1 MSSTPNNQTPNNTTP
16 KNQTTGSGGQA
27 HEASDTQ
34 KDLGGMST
42 TSGTAETGG
51 TAGGSGDGGSPD
63 GGIVGEPLAAGR
75 EWLST
80 DDELLAVLGRALDA
94 SDPVPET
101 VLEGARAAFTWRNI
115 DTELAEIVFDSAQE
129 LTGVRSEDVN
139 RQVTFEAPGVEIEVM
154 VVENGARRLVGQLV
168 PPTERTVELVGSDS
182 VESADTDRLGR
193 FTFDDIAP
201 GPVRLVVLGADGE
214 RLVQTEWVLF

>member
-1 MSSTPNNQTPNNTTP
+1 MSPTPDNPTPDD
-16 KNQTTGSGGQA
+16 QTTGSGGRT
-27 HEASDTQ
+27 HEPSDTQ
-34 KDLGGMST
+34 KDLGGMAT
-42 TSGTAETGG
+42 TRRTAETGG
-51 TAGGSGDGGSPD
+51 PVGGPAGGGAVGHGGS
-63 GGIVGEPLAAGR
+63 VGEPLAAGR

-115 DTELAEIVFDSAQE
+115 DIELAQIVFDSAQE
-129 LTGVRSEDVN
+129 LSGVRSEDVN

-168 PPTERTVELVGSDS
+168 PPTERTVELVGSDT
-182 VESADTDRLGR
+182 VVSADTDRLGR